1 MQTRKIKCAV
11 FDLDGTLLNTAKT
24 IQYYL
29 NLTLSKYGLPTVSE
43 DDTKRMVGNGARV
56 LITRAMGDGAN
67 DTELYGKVYRDYNE
81 AYDADPYYLT
91 EPYEGVVE
99 MLSALKEQGTI
110 LAVLSNKPNTAVCL
124 AVDHFFS
131 NSFSVVRGAVDGVP
145 LKPDPTALLNML
157 ESLNISPS
165 ETAYIGDSEPDVSIA
180 KAASV
185 GLPIAVSW
193 GFRSVEQLKNAGAT
207 TILDRAD
214 DIMIIVCRKGN
225 KPFRG

>member
-29 NLTLSKYGLPTVSE
+29 NLTLSKYNLPTVSE
-43 DDTKRMVGNGARV
+43 ADTKRMVGNGARV
-56 LITRAMGDGAN
+56 LITRAMGERAN

-91 EPYEGVVE
+91 EPYDGVPE
-99 MLSALKEQGTI
+99 MLTALREQGII

-124 AVDHFFS
+124 AVDHFFE
-131 NSFSVVRGAVDGVP
+131 NSFSVVRGAMDGNP
-145 LKPDPTALLNML
+145 LKPDPTSLFAMMSELNL
-157 ESLNISPS
+157 SPC
-165 ETAYIGDSEPDVSIA
+165 ETAYIGDSEPDVLIA
-180 KAASV
+180 KNANV

-193 GFRSVEQLKNAGAT
+193 GFRTADQLRATGAGLLVSHPRDIL
-207 TILDRAD
+207 TI
-214 DIMIIVCRKGN
+214 VN
-225 KPFRG
+225 